1 MKTENQIVDS
11 SFKAVINAAIEKID
25 LPAWAFNL
33 SEAEYK
39 GCSPA
44 HVAVGKTIGP
54 DGRRMS
60 INVEVIGGN
69 PMVQHYTEEVSEPN
83 HLVLVSLSD
92 VFTPT
97 GRVSIHVTWELSVHK
112 LNENQCE
119 FTNRVVT
126 HATDELLSSLGKQ
139 GIPFDLFK
147 ATRQPLSI
155 DHNKSETPFFAA
167 SIERSALGS

>member
-1 MKTENQIVDS
+1 MKTENQIVES
-11 SFKAVINAAIEKID
+11 SFTAVINAPIEKID
-25 LPAWAFNL
+25 LPAWAFDL

-69 PMVQHYTEEVSEPN
+69 PMVQHYMEEISEPQ

-97 GRVSIHVTWELSVHK
+97 GRVSIHVTWELSVRQTG
-112 LNENQCE
+112 ENQCE

-126 HATDELLSSLGKQ
+126 HATEELLSSLEKQ
-139 GIPFDLFK
+139 GIPFEFFK
-147 ATRQPLSI
+147 AMRQPLSI
-155 DHNKSETPFFAA
+155 DHNRTETPFFAA
-167 SIERSALGS
+167 SIERSSLR